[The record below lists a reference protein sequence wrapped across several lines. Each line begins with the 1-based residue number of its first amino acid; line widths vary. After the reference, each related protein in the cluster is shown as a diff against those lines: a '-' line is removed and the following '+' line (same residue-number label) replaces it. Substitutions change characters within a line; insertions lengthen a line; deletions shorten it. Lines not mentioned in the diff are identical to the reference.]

1 MCENKECGRG
11 LGRDLKRARERLVR
25 AVRPLGAWPVLGVR
39 GALRRAYC
47 GRVPSARSGWPAADA
62 LQRLRLVVESR
73 CSFDNGVESA

>member
-11 LGRDLKRARERLVR
+11 LGRDRKRARERLAR
-25 AVRPLGAWPVLGVR
+25 AVRPLGAWLVLGVR
-39 GALRRAYC
+39 GVLRRAYC
-47 GRVPSARSGWPAADA
+47 GRVPSARSGWPAAKA